1 MHGLKWPINSTR
13 IVYTRLVQHAL
24 ERHEDAVKAMEELK
38 VMYEGDE
45 VVKHWYEQV
54 IGHARNNM

>member
-1 MHGLKWPINSTR
+1 METHP
-13 IVYTRLVQHAL
+13 YTRLVQHAL